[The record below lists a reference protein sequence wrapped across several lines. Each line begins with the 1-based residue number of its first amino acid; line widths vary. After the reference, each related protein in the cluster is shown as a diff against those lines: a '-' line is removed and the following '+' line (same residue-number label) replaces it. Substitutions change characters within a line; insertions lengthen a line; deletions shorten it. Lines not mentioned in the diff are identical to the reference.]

1 MREDASQ
8 SAARRWLVRIA
19 WLMLFW
25 VAGVAGMS
33 VFALALRALMRAMGF
48 SS

>member
-8 SAARRWLVRIA
+8 SARRWMVRIA